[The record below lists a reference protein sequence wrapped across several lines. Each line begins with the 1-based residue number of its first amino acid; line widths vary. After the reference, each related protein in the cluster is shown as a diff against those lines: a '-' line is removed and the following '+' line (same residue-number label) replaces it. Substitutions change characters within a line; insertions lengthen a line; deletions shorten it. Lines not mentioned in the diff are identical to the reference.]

1 MDGIKEWLLA
11 FSVPCGILGTIFGI
25 ITVYYGAS
33 VKFPLGWGLL
43 ILAVPVCA
51 AYTFFS
57 ILCDERK
64 KERIILP
71 RVIRTIVDQY
81 GLKDLTLLVEKSS
94 ILGQGV
100 GVSVYTIRDGF
111 ELLLGEGVVRV
122 VQRDGLTQVVITSEA
137 SGKEDIWREI
147 YANRP
152 DALKKTIIRPGLQMD
167 I

>member
-1 MDGIKEWLLA
+1 M
-11 FSVPCGILGTIFGI
+11 
-25 ITVYYGAS
+25 
-33 VKFPLGWGLL
+33 
-43 ILAVPVCA
+43 
-51 AYTFFS
+51 
-57 ILCDERK
+57 
-64 KERIILP
+64 
-71 RVIRTIVDQY
+71 
-81 GLKDLTLLVEKSS
+81 EKSS

-147 YANRP
+147 YENRP